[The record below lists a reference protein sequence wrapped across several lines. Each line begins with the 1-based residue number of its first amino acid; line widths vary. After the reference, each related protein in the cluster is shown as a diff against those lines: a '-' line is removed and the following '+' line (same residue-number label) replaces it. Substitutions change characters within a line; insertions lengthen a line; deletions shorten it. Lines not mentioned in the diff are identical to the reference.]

1 MEELKAI
8 LDEMYK
14 NRRSL
19 EAIRKNIKNIFL
31 ADRTLEHMRES
42 ERKLEDILFEGD
54 EI

>member
-8 LDEMYK
+8 LENMYK

-19 EAIRKNIKNIFL
+19 EAIKENIKNSFL
-31 ADRTLEHMRES
+31 VDRTLEHMRES
-42 ERKLEDILFEGD
+42 ERKLEDILFEGN